1 MPAISARLAR
11 IPSGRR
17 RGSGLA
23 GCRCPG
29 RGSVVKSFENKVAAI
44 TGAGSGIGRALAV
57 ELGRQKCN
65 VALSDVNEPRLRD
78 TVEQVRG
85 LGVQVTSQRVD
96 VADREAVYAWADQVV
111 DTHGKVNLVFNNAG
125 VALASTVEGMSY
137 GDFEWLMDVNFW
149 GVVYGT
155 KAFLPHLKAS
165 GDGHVINVSS
175 VFGLAGIPSQSAYNS
190 AKFAVR
196 GFTESLRQELDM
208 MSCGVSASSVHP
220 GGIKTGIARSSR
232 IDRSVRDL
240 GISDID
246 SRERFEKTFITGA
259 DKAARVILDG
269 VRRNQRRILVGP
281 DARVFDWVVRLLPS
295 TYQRIAIGYSK
306 FSAK

>member
-1 MPAISARLAR
+1 M
-11 IPSGRR
+11 
-17 RGSGLA
+17 
-23 GCRCPG
+23 
-29 RGSVVKSFENKVAAI
+29 KSFENKVAAI
-44 TGAGSGIGRALAV
+44 TGAGSGIGRALAI
-57 ELGRQKCN
+57 ELGRHKCD
-65 VALSDVNEPRLRD
+65 VALSDVNEEGLLD
-78 TVEQVRG
+78 TVEQVRR
-85 LGVQVTSQRVD
+85 LGVHVTSQKVD
-96 VADREAVYAWADQVV
+96 VADREAVHAWADQVV
-111 DTHGKVNLVFNNAG
+111 DEHGKANLIFNNAG

-149 GVVYGT
+149 GVVHGT

-165 GDGHVINVSS
+165 GDGHIINISS
-175 VFGLAGIPSQSAYNS
+175 VFGLVGIPSQSAYNS

-208 MSCGVSASSVHP
+208 MSYGVSASSVHP

-232 IDRSVRDL
+232 IDRSVCDL

-246 SRERFEKTFITGA
+246 SREKFEKSFITGA

-281 DARVFDWVVRLLPS
+281 DARVFDWIVRLLPS
-295 TYQRIAIGYSK
+295 TYQRITIGYSK

>member
-1 MPAISARLAR
+1 MPGAQPQFSLVDGAQPVWQDCGSRER
-11 IPSGRR
+11 GR
-17 RGSGLA
+17 
-23 GCRCPG
+23 
-29 RGSVVKSFENKVAAI
+29 VVKSFENKVAAI
-44 TGAGSGIGRALAV
+44 TGAGSGIGRALAI
-57 ELGRQKCN
+57 ELGRANCN
-65 VALSDVNEPRLRD
+65 LALSDVNEEGLQE
-78 TVEQVRG
+78 TVEQACET
-85 LGVQVTSQRVD
+85 GVHVTSRRVD
-96 VADREAVYAWADQVV
+96 VADREAVYAWADAAR
-111 DTHGKVNLVFNNAG
+111 DEHGKVNLIFNNAG

-165 GDGHVINVSS
+165 GDGHIVNVSS

-232 IDRSVRDL
+232 IDSSVRDL
-240 GISDID
+240 GINDVD
-246 SRERFEKTFITGA
+246 SREKFEKTFITSA
-259 DKAARVILDG
+259 DKAAREILDG

-295 TYQRIAIGYSK
+295 TYQRIAVGYSK

>member
-1 MPAISARLAR
+1 LQ
-11 IPSGRR
+11 
-17 RGSGLA
+17 
-23 GCRCPG
+23 
-29 RGSVVKSFENKVAAI
+29 E
-44 TGAGSGIGRALAV
+44 T
-57 ELGRQKCN
+57 
-65 VALSDVNEPRLRD
+65 VNR
-78 TVEQVRG
+78 VRG
-85 LGVQVTSQRVD
+85 LGVHVTSQRVD
-96 VADREAVYAWADQVV
+96 VADREAVHAWADQVV
-111 DTHGKVNLVFNNAG
+111 TDHGKANLIFNNAG

-149 GVVYGT
+149 GVVHGT

-165 GDGHVINVSS
+165 GDGHIINLSS

-232 IDRSVRDL
+232 IDSSVRDL
-240 GISDID
+240 GIDDVD
-246 SRERFEKTFITGA
+246 SREKFEKTFITDA

-295 TYQRIAIGYSK
+295 TYQRITVGYSR
-306 FSAK
+306 FSTK

>member
-1 MPAISARLAR
+1 M
-11 IPSGRR
+11 
-17 RGSGLA
+17 
-23 GCRCPG
+23 
-29 RGSVVKSFENKVAAI
+29 KSFENKVAAI

-57 ELGRQKCN
+57 ELGRQKCD
-65 VALSDVNEPRLRD
+65 VALSDLNEEGLMD

-85 LGVQVTSQRVD
+85 LGVRVTSQRVD
-96 VADREAVYAWADQVV
+96 VADREAVHAWADQVV
-111 DTHGKVNLVFNNAG
+111 DEHGKVNLIFNKAG

-149 GVVYGT
+149 GVVHGT

-165 GDGHVINVSS
+165 GDGHIINLSS

-208 MSCGVSASSVHP
+208 MSYGVSASSVHP

-240 GISDID
+240 GISDTD

-295 TYQRIAIGYSK
+295 TYQRITIGYSK

>member
-1 MPAISARLAR
+1 MR
-11 IPSGRR
+11 
-17 RGSGLA
+17 
-23 GCRCPG
+23 
-29 RGSVVKSFENKVAAI
+29 SFENKVAAI

-57 ELGRQKCN
+57 ELGRQRCH
-65 VALSDVNEPRLRD
+65 VALSDVNEEGLLE
-78 TVEQVRG
+78 TVGQVRG
-85 LGVQVTSQRVD
+85 LGVEVTSQIVD
-96 VADREAVYAWADQVV
+96 VANREAVHAWADQVV
-111 DTHGKVNLVFNNAG
+111 DEHGKANLIFNNAG
-125 VALASTVEGMSY
+125 VALASTVDGMSY
-137 GDFEWLMDVNFW
+137 GDFEWLMGVNFW
-149 GVVYGT
+149 GVVHGT

-165 GDGHVINVSS
+165 GDGHIINLSS

-232 IDRSVRDL
+232 IDPSVRDL
-240 GISDID
+240 GISDTD

-259 DKAARVILDG
+259 DTAARAILGG

-295 TYQRIAIGYSK
+295 TYQRITIGYSK

>member
-1 MPAISARLAR
+1 
-11 IPSGRR
+11 
-17 RGSGLA
+17 
-23 GCRCPG
+23 
-29 RGSVVKSFENKVAAI
+29 VKSFENKVAAI
-44 TGAGSGIGRALAV
+44 TGAGSGIGRALAI
-57 ELGRQKCN
+57 ELARKRCHL
-65 VALSDVNEPRLRD
+65 ALSDLNEEGLQG
-78 TVEQVRG
+78 TIEQARG
-85 LGVQVTSQRVD
+85 FGVQVTSRRVD
-96 VADREAVYAWADQVV
+96 VADREAVHRWADEVV
-111 DTHGKVNLVFNNAG
+111 TEHGKANLIFNNAG

-149 GVVYGT
+149 GVVHGT
-155 KAFLPHLKAS
+155 KAFLPHLRAS
-165 GDGHVINVSS
+165 GDGHIVNVSS

-208 MSCGVSASSVHP
+208 MRCGVSASSVHP

-232 IDRSVRDL
+232 IDENIRDL
-240 GISDID
+240 GINDVD
-246 SRERFEKTFITGA
+246 SREKFEKTFITSA
-259 DKAARVILDG
+259 DKAARAILDG

-295 TYQRIAIGYSK
+295 TYQRIAVGYSK

>member
-1 MPAISARLAR
+1 M
-11 IPSGRR
+11 
-17 RGSGLA
+17 
-23 GCRCPG
+23 
-29 RGSVVKSFENKVAAI
+29 KSFENKVAAI

-57 ELGRQKCN
+57 ELGRQNCN
-65 VALSDVNEPRLRD
+65 VALSDVNEQGLLG
-78 TVEQVRG
+78 TVEQVRK
-85 LGVQVTSQRVD
+85 LGVRVTSHRVD
-96 VADREAVYAWADQVV
+96 VADREAVHAWADQVV
-111 DTHGKVNLVFNNAG
+111 DEHAKVNLIFNNAG

-165 GDGHVINVSS
+165 GEGHIINVSS

-208 MSCGVSASSVHP
+208 MSYGVSASSVHP

-240 GISDID
+240 GISDTD

-259 DKAARVILDG
+259 DKAARIILDG

-295 TYQRIAIGYSK
+295 TYQRITIGYSK

>member
-1 MPAISARLAR
+1 M
-11 IPSGRR
+11 
-17 RGSGLA
+17 
-23 GCRCPG
+23 
-29 RGSVVKSFENKVAAI
+29 KSFENKVAAV
-44 TGAGSGIGRALAV
+44 TGAGSGIGRALAI
-57 ELGRQKCN
+57 ELGRHKCD
-65 VALSDVNEPRLRD
+65 VALSDINEEGLLD
-78 TVEQVRG
+78 TVEQVRR
-85 LGVQVTSQRVD
+85 LCVHVTSQKVD
-96 VADREAVYAWADQVV
+96 VADREAVHAWADQVV
-111 DTHGKVNLVFNNAG
+111 DEHGKANLIFNNAG

-149 GVVYGT
+149 GVVHGT

-165 GDGHVINVSS
+165 GDGHIINISS
-175 VFGLAGIPSQSAYNS
+175 VFGLVGIPSQSAYNS

-208 MSCGVSASSVHP
+208 MNYGVSASSVHP
-220 GGIKTGIARSSR
+220 GGIKTAIARSSR

-240 GISDID
+240 GISDTD
-246 SRERFEKTFITGA
+246 SREKFEKSFITGA

-295 TYQRIAIGYSK
+295 TYQRITIGYSK